1 MGNEQ
6 SINNEFF
13 STVCTKKYDAGLDHT
28 GVSSGEELL
37 AGELLDQRRRTAHK
51 NRARRTTFQMPSPD
65 QQYAKKVQLQ
75 VPLTKI
81 RLSIEER
88 LDVTP
93 SCDKDEQQQ
102 QLDGC
107 DSADPKDTTG
117 EFGEKKKHY
126 FQRVRKRTKKYTKKY
141 IKKGKNA
148 VRKGV
153 FQLKN
158 NKLLENIRTI
168 QKLTYHSLFHSK
180 NDSTERHD
188 VESHVVGNIG
198 VSKSPWKATESVPA
212 SLQLDPSESMGD
224 GDFFQKKSHR
234 RSLSSDSSSVESSIA
249 LRVKTLPVGA
259 TRASYIHPRIQN
271 LKVQSSSQASSL
283 GTSRF
288 DTYNNNPYGAHGGLR
303 LDKMLSICSTIADD
317 FTPRQGRGG
326 PKIDKSVLSVI
337 KQHQSFDEQSDA
349 MPETPAGFDHLAEY
363 DYQESLLKLQSTPA
377 SECSEVYE
385 RNYFFKESGLRS
397 NNLNVPS
404 QKISSHESSL
414 LEKYLMTKRSI
425 QERLTNETGSISHSM
440 SLKSSTSALP
450 PKAVHKV
457 DRSLDNYYAAQN
469 AAVWK
474 VDADTYNDDESNP
487 IENQTTESLKSSPL
501 YGLQH
506 EVSPVVQ
513 EKNQTY
519 LNQVQEADSMDE
531 SSIPL
536 FSKKIEYVNKAQ
548 EDESVISFLTSSVA
562 NTDSFERETKRVSS
576 GRLQLVEEVEE
587 DKNVSCHMYQEESD
601 SAELPVAQ
609 NRIVGYSPRAFAPK
623 GSAFGVQLRRI
634 EDRKIDTAVPLIGDG
649 VFPNDYDTVSQ
660 ARDDQPQAPITE
672 KEKLSE
678 MRRLLPVSNFSTPP
692 TPKNFGSSY
701 VSMFRSSIEGAGT
714 ERSLE
719 NISESPSS
727 GNRVTRLSKSS
738 MKPIQKRS
746 SPPKRRSLSTKVGR
760 RSSGMV
766 AQRVSEIN
774 KRTSEGTGFTKSV
787 TVYNG
792 RLKKNRSVKY
802 RNERRETNGEDV
814 LAPRRGN
821 LKNPL
826 FATPHTKTLYGS
838 IDESKQV
845 HDESPFSKDIE
856 NDSNDSNDNCF
867 EEAEEGK
874 VNTTLVKEIEVK
886 NGSSESNDV
895 MLPYSEDRVSDILRS
910 ESIDSATDC
919 FDQELAKHIED
930 LEEAMNNL
938 EVYEKPKNRLGL
950 ISPQQQGQLKCYN
963 NDVDSAQ
970 GSVVSDPF
978 AAELASSFAT
988 KKVLLSDF
996 NKEEVENS
1004 LTTIVDNSSG
1014 ALPPRPVLLRSM
1026 SVNSATAVIQSG
1038 SGYSTFGDCSP
1049 LSTDNNPY
1057 TPCDKENSSSYLS
1070 PAFRSQ
1076 DSSSVNPQK
1085 MNIPG
1090 TPRELCLSPT
1100 QRTPH
1105 QASKWRQMA
1114 AKHGSIERSSSKK
1127 LRRSRLALEKMQSL
1141 L

>member
-1 MGNEQ
+1 MKTMGNEQ
-6 SINNEFF
+6 SNNNEYF
-13 STVCTKKYDAGLDHT
+13 STVFTKQYDEGRAT
-28 GVSSGEELL
+28 KGVSSGEEPL
-37 AGELLDQRRRTAHK
+37 AGALLDPRRRTAHK
-51 NRARRTTFQMPSPD
+51 NRARRRTFQMPSPD

-107 DSADPKDTTG
+107 DSGGPKATD
-117 EFGEKKKHY
+117 EFGEEKKHY
-126 FQRVRKRTKKYTKKY
+126 FQRFKKRTKKCTKKY
-141 IKKGKNA
+141 VKKGKNA

-153 FQLKN
+153 SQLKN
-158 NKLLENIRTI
+158 NKLLENVRLI
-168 QKLTYHSLFHSK
+168 QKLTYHSIFHSK
-180 NDSTERHD
+180 QDSTERHD
-188 VESHVVGNIG
+188 VESRAVGNIG

-212 SLQLDPSESMGD
+212 SLQVDPSESMGD

-283 GTSRF
+283 GTSSF

-303 LDKMLSICSTIADD
+303 LDKILSICSTIADD

-326 PKIDKSVLSVI
+326 PIIDKSVLSVI

-377 SECSEVYE
+377 SECSDVYE
-385 RNYFFKESGLRS
+385 RNYFFKEGGLHP
-397 NNLNVPS
+397 NKLNVPS
-404 QKISSHESSL
+404 QKIPSHESSL

-450 PKAVHKV
+450 PKAIQRV
-457 DRSLDNYYAAQN
+457 DRSLYNYNAAQN
-469 AAVWK
+469 TSLWK
-474 VDADTYNDDESNP
+474 ADDGTYNDDESNHT
-487 IENQTTESLKSSPL
+487 EKQTTESLKSSPL
-501 YGLQH
+501 YCLQH
-506 EVSPVVQ
+506 DVSSGE
-513 EKNQTY
+513 EKNQAY

-548 EDESVISFLTSSVA
+548 EDESVVSFLTSSVA

-587 DKNVSCHMYQEESD
+587 DKNVSFHMYQEESG
-601 SAELPVAQ
+601 STELPVAQ

-634 EDRKIDTAVPLIGDG
+634 EDHKIDTAVPLIGDG
-649 VFPNDYDTVSQ
+649 VFPSDYDTVNQ

-672 KEKLSE
+672 KERLSE
-678 MRRLLPVSNFSTPP
+678 MRRLLPVSNYSTPP
-692 TPKNFGSSY
+692 TPKNVGSSH
-701 VSMFRSSIEGAGT
+701 VSMFKSSIEGAGT

-719 NISESPSS
+719 NISENPSP
-727 GNRVTRLSKSS
+727 GKRVTRLSKSS

-760 RSSGMV
+760 RSSGVV

-774 KRTSEGTGFTKSV
+774 KRTSEGTGFNKGV
-787 TVYNG
+787 TDYNG

-826 FATPHTKTLYGS
+826 FATPHIKTLYGS
-838 IDESKQV
+838 IDEYKQV
-845 HDESPFSKDIE
+845 RDESPFSKDNE
-856 NDSNDSNDNCF
+856 NDSNDTNDNHL
-867 EEAEEGK
+867 EEAEEKGK
-874 VNTTLVKEIEVK
+874 VNATLVNETEVK
-886 NGSSESNDV
+886 NGPSESNDV
-895 MLPYSEDRVSDILRS
+895 MSPYSEDHVSDILRS

-950 ISPQQQGQLKCYN
+950 ISPQQQGQLRCYD

-978 AAELASSFAT
+978 AAELASSFAA

-1004 LTTIVDNSSG
+1004 LTAIVNNSG
-1014 ALPPRPVLLRSM
+1014 AALPPRPVLLRSM

-1049 LSTDNNPY
+1049 LSTDNNHC

-1070 PAFRSQ
+1070 PAFRTQ

-1127 LRRSRLALEKMQSL
+1127 LRRSRMQSL